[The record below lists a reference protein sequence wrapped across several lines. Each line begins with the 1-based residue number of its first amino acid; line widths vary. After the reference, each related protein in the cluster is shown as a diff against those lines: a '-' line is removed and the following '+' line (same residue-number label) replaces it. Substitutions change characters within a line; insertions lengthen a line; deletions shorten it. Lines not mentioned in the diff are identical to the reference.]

1 MPGCLGFFCFYIS
14 WIKMT
19 IPPHNFPPSQY
30 ILSIFFMTTYM
41 KHAYLLLLYFSLI
54 SADIALVDVTQL
66 IQPLPFHS
74 LSHSG
79 SLLPGLTLGSLVFQV
94 NGATTQSQRPCP
106 RAECSSPS
114 LLP

>member
-1 MPGCLGFFCFYIS
+1 MFGVFCFYIS
-14 WIKMT
+14 WIKLT

-30 ILSIFFMTTYM
+30 ILNVFFMTTYV

-74 LSHSG
+74 PPHSG
-79 SLLPGLTLGSLVFQV
+79 SLLPGPTLGSLVFQV
-94 NGATTQSQRPCP
+94 NGATAQSQRPCP
-106 RAECSSPS
+106 RTECISRS